1 MSVFKQ
7 DYQRLWESSVTELAE
22 LAIAEDPTCFSPTDK
37 PPSVPNMNVTQ
48 VYEYARRTYAR
59 YLFVYQ
65 RLERCY
71 EGITHPQK
79 RQDIARMLEI
89 VLVKLCQLR
98 SIVVKWAPFNP
109 EVKEAQKGKP
119 LRSVPNEYTT
129 FDDLLAELK
138 VQPEAFEV
146 PVPTMYISE
155 REEELKK
162 RNQLLIGY
170 NSLKLGVEKVIV
182 EIDPEIKEYEA
193 SQLPEIT
200 PDDAINMIVR
210 MERCRQGALKVAKLK
225 EEQAQQAT
233 ALVEAMRA
241 AERAEAAYISALE
254 AAGFTGT
261 LGEDISAETDDARR
275 AALEIATRAA
285 QAAAAP
291 KRTKHAPTGEDGED
305 PDDLITPHEGATLI
319 QTMIRGF
326 LCRRRYVK
334 LHKAELAFLGM
345 VDTNRQKLKGY
356 EKTLGGVVAGR
367 LRTQAEHR
375 QGLVKALP
383 DLHNLV
389 IEEDGNEIR
398 DKLKAERL
406 AWFTSQL
413 AIGEVPEDLTG
424 FYAMK
429 AIEAA
434 GGPEAVA
441 EAEAKAKAE
450 ADAKAKAGGGDAKK
464 DAKGKGGPPEP
475 EPESAPKLLGPSA
488 WTKSIASL
496 INEFRDKWE
505 GRDERD
511 NPLQKHDEAL
521 ARNVVLP
528 SVAEKLRLEVDATL
542 AQQLANFKAAQV
554 DKKKD
559 KKKKEKKVKEKKV
572 KVKPLPGAKLC
583 AGMDI
588 DAMLAELI
596 QNRIINSPRENATFS
611 TFLGGHNVLGSSY
624 NSKDTPSQ
632 RHPVTKHWIPADPSM
647 AQVRESL
654 LVTSVI
660 PLGSAYIR
668 KQLEDF
674 SLEKNIGPKNR
685 APRSIMLY
693 GPRGTGKTHL
703 AQAVANATG
712 ALFFNLSA
720 GNTEGKFTEKDGQK
734 KLLHMVFEV
743 AKDPSLGPSIIY
755 IDEVEKM
762 IPGPPPKG
770 KPKPDPNGPSRFK
783 KDLGIYINS
792 LTHEHSCQVIACS
805 SFPEESDPK
814 SLADCFDRFIHV
826 PFPDYATRLLTWKQE
841 LQRVFSFVLTELPEE
856 TTRRLKREQ
865 KAAAKGEFLSGS
877 GAPTLPIVD
886 AAPWST
892 EPQNIGQPSGEALAA
907 AGANSIAL
915 SSGFGPLPMSLTA
928 ALTNSEE
935 QHPLLASLNF
945 SALATVSNGYS
956 IGAIK
961 FAILDA
967 LSLRRLDRLDVLP
980 LSESDFIASLARQER
995 VYKDRSEIL
1004 ADFGA
1009 KATGLEAARIIEA
1022 GSADPKAKKK

>member
-1 MSVFKQ
+1 
-7 DYQRLWESSVTELAE
+7 
-22 LAIAEDPTCFSPTDK
+22 
-37 PPSVPNMNVTQ
+37 MNAVQ
-48 VYEYARRTYAR
+48 VYEYARRSYAR

-79 RQDIARMLEI
+79 RQDIARMLEV

-98 SIVVKWAPFNP
+98 SIIVKWAPFNP

-146 PVPTMYISE
+146 PIPTMYVSE
-155 REEELKK
+155 REEDLKK
-162 RNQLLIGY
+162 RNQLLSGY
-170 NSLKLGVEKVIV
+170 NTLKLGVDKVVV
-182 EIDPEIKEYEA
+182 EMDPEIKDSEA
-193 SQLPEIT
+193 SQLPDISADT
-200 PDDAINMIVR
+200 AINMIIR
-210 MERCRQGALKVAKLK
+210 MERCRQGALSVAKLK

-241 AERAEAAYISALE
+241 AERAESAYVAALE

-261 LGEDISAETDDARR
+261 IGEDISAETDDARR
-275 AALEIATRAA
+275 AALEAAARAA
-285 QAAAAP
+285 KVAAAP

-334 LHKAELAFLGM
+334 LHKADLAFLGM
-345 VDTNRQKLKGY
+345 VDTNRQTLKGF

-383 DLHNLV
+383 DLHDVVLV
-389 IEEDGNEIR
+389 EDGNEIR

-413 AIGEVPEDLTG
+413 AIGEVPEDLSG

-450 ADAKAKAGGGDAKK
+450 ADAKAKAGGGDPKK

-475 EPESAPKLLGPSA
+475 EPETAPKLMGPSA
-488 WTKSIASL
+488 WTKSIATL
-496 INEFRDKWE
+496 VNEFRDKWE

-511 NPLQKHDEAL
+511 NPLQKHDDTL
-521 ARNVVLP
+521 AKKVVLP
-528 SVAEKLRLEVDATL
+528 SVAEQLRLEVDATL
-542 AQQLANFKAAQV
+542 AQQLANFKAAQA

-572 KVKPLPGAKLC
+572 KVKPLPGAKMC

-596 QNRIINSPRENATFS
+596 QNRIINTPRENATFS
-611 TFLGGHNVLGSSY
+611 TFIGGHNVLGFSY

-654 LVTSVI
+654 MVTSVL
-660 PLGSAYIR
+660 PLGSAYVR
-668 KQLEDF
+668 QHLEEF
-674 SLEKNIGPKNR
+674 CLEKNIGPKNR

-693 GPRGTGKTHL
+693 GPCGTGKTHL

-792 LTHEHSCQVIACS
+792 LTQEHSCQVIACS
-805 SFPEESDPK
+805 SLPEESDPK

-826 PFPDYATRLLTWKQE
+826 PVPDYATRLLTWRRE
-841 LQRVFSFVLTELPEE
+841 LQRVFSLVSTELPEE
-856 TTRRLKREQ
+856 SARRIKREQ
-865 KAAAKGEFLSGS
+865 RAAAKGEVPPGT
-877 GAPTLPIVD
+877 GAPSLPVVD

-892 EPQNIGQPSGEALAA
+892 EPQNIGQPSSEALTA
-907 AGANSIAL
+907 AGANSISL
-915 SSGFGPLPMSLTA
+915 SAGFGPLPMSLTA
-928 ALTNSEE
+928 ALTDSEE
-935 QHPLLASLNF
+935 QHPFLINLNF
-945 SALATVSNGYS
+945 SALATISNGYS

-961 FAILDA
+961 YAIIDA
-967 LSLRRLDRLDVLP
+967 LSLRRLDRLDALP

-995 VYKDRSEIL
+995 IYKDRAEIFS
-1004 ADFGA
+1004 DFGA
-1009 KATGLEAARIIEA
+1009 KVSGLDAARTVDA
-1022 GSADPKAKKK
+1022 GAADPKKKK